1 MDERELQKPKGLKIK
16 EFLERAGGRLGI
28 RTQEEL
34 ASVLGFSD
42 QTVSNWVKGKTF
54 PTHET
59 EDKLLKMGMTVEEL
73 FGQPFPSSAEQA
85 SNDFERKS
93 NFFMNRLFE
102 KIEKMQP

>member
-59 EDKLLKMGMTVEEL
+59 EFRLLQMGMTTEEL

-85 SNDFERKS
+85 RNDFERKS

>member
-1 MDERELQKPKGLKIK
+1 MDGRELQKPKGLKIK
-16 EFLERAGGRLGI
+16 EFLERVGARLGI

-59 EDKLLKMGMTVEEL
+59 GFRLLQMGMTVEEL

-85 SNDFERKS
+85 NNDFERKS